1 MEVYFD
7 LNKTNGKAYVGWT
20 TKTAQERF
28 EGHCERARN
37 GSPYYFHRAI
47 RKYGPDAFDVI
58 TVYKGDDAEE
68 MKQVEKNYIAG
79 MRTNDKRFGYNL
91 TDGGEGSLGYRH
103 TDEAKK
109 KMSSK
114 QLGKIPMLGHH
125 HTAESRTL
133 ISQHSA
139 HVGPKDGHG
148 NPHIAL
154 YATCESRRKGGLGV
168 ALGARRRGGLTA
180 KANGGTNRSLAIARH
195 NRWHVSRNIT
205 NPNCPLCQEN
215 V

>member
-20 TKTAQERF
+20 KGTAAKRF
-28 EGHCERARN
+28 KRHCVESRI
-37 GSPYYFHRAI
+37 GSNLYFHNAI

-91 TDGGEGSLGYRH
+91 TAGGDGALGYVCSEEAREKLRVAGRRTGKTNHPQFGQWALESGHLARIQSAGSHASGLKTANLDNSLEHQKAASHIGLH
-103 TDEAKK
+103 TYW
-109 KMSSK
+109 
-114 QLGKIPMLGHH
+114 
-125 HTAESRTL
+125 
-133 ISQHSA
+133 
-139 HVGPKDGHG
+139 HV
-148 NPHIAL
+148 
-154 YATCESRRKGGLGV
+154 
-168 ALGARRRGGLTA
+168 RRGIIKEG
-180 KANGGTNRSLAIARH
+180 
-195 NRWHVSRNIT
+195 
-205 NPNCPLCQEN
+205 CDLCTK